1 MSQIPT
7 RATGKSVTIIA
18 VIALLLTPLVLPALC
33 LAWSAKVVA
42 VSDGDTIKVLHDGRQ
57 EKIRLYGIDAPE
69 KGQEF
74 GQKAGDFTGS
84 LLAGRNVE
92 VQPKDTDRYGR
103 TVAVVLVDGQILNE
117 LIVRNGYA
125 WVYRQYC
132 KEIFCSSW
140 VQAEDAARLQ
150 KKGMWNDP
158 AIIPPWQWRHQGRQ
172 GTAEVRPPAVATKV
186 ETAAG
191 SLHGNVNSRKFH
203 RPGCRVYDCANCT
216 ARFQSRAEAISA
228 GYLPCK
234 LCNP

>member
-1 MSQIPT
+1 MNQIEPRT
-7 RATGKSVTIIA
+7 TAKFIKIKA
-18 VIALLLTPLVLPALC
+18 VIAMLLTTLVLPALC

-84 LLAGRNVE
+84 LLAGRTVD

-103 TVAVVLVDGQILNE
+103 TVGIVLVDGQILNE

-125 WVYRQYC
+125 WVYRPYC
-132 KEIFCSSW
+132 KESFCSSW
-140 VQAEDAARLQ
+140 IQAEAAARLQ
-150 KKGMWNDP
+150 KKGLWSDP
-158 AIIPPWQWRHQGRQ
+158 AIIPPWDWRQQRRQ
-172 GTAEVRPPAVATKV
+172 GTAEVQPPAVAPKI
-186 ETAAG
+186 EAAA
-191 SLHGNVNSRKFH
+191 STFHGNVNSRKFH

-216 ARFQSRAEAISA
+216 AIFKSRAEAISA
-228 GYLPCK
+228 GYVPCN